1 MAGSRSRLFLLDEVD
16 AALDETNQAVVASLM
31 RQLCSQRSSCQ
42 CLAVT
47 HSAAFQA
54 NCDALVQV
62 SLSHEGTVFR
72 IVHTT
77 QEETKRAR
85 RCMCLQAPKNPVSSY
100 TGGQEDPCNIHR
112 S

>member
-1 MAGSRSRLFLLDEVD
+1 MHVQTAVAGSRSRLFLLDEVD

-31 RQLCSQRSSCQ
+31 RQLCTQRSGCQ

-62 SLSHEGTVFR
+62 SRPDEGTVFHV
-72 IVHTT
+72 VHPT
-77 QEETKRAR
+77 EEKAKRAR
-85 RCMCLQAPKNPVSSY
+85 R
-100 TGGQEDPCNIHR
+100 
-112 S
+112 

>member
-1 MAGSRSRLFLLDEVD
+1 MHVQTAMAGSRSRLFLLDEVD
-16 AALDETNQAVVASLM
+16 AALDESNQAVVAALM

-62 SLSHEGTVFR
+62 SRPDEGTVFS
-72 IVHTT
+72 IVQTT
-77 QEETKRAR
+77 KQETKRAR
-85 RCMCLQAPKNPVSSY
+85 R
-100 TGGQEDPCNIHR
+100 
-112 S
+112 

>member
-1 MAGSRSRLFLLDEVD
+1 MHVQTAMAGSCSRLFLLDEVD

-62 SLSHEGTVFR
+62 SRPDEGTMFEV
-72 IVHTT
+72 VHTSR
-77 QEETKRAR
+77 EETKRAR
-85 RCMCLQAPKNPVSSY
+85 R
-100 TGGQEDPCNIHR
+100 
-112 S
+112 